1 MASTEL
7 PTSKQARTPLGLLR
21 TLRSLPRRIKH
32 IEESIFDVQN
42 QIDLEPRIR
51 DLEKDNFDAQHQ
63 IALEARISDLE
74 KATFDAQHQIALEA
88 RISDL
93 EKATFDA
100 QHKVDEVLISLST
113 LSAVRTEMLDI
124 AEHLTEQLNQIAET
138 LSAPRTPQ

>member
-7 PTSKQARTPLGLLR
+7 PTSKQARTPLGMLR

-42 QIDLEPRIR
+42 QIDLEARIRDLEARIRDLEARIR
-51 DLEKDNFDAQHQ
+51 DLEKDN
-63 IALEARISDLE
+63 
-74 KATFDAQHQIALEA
+74 FDAQHQIALEA

-124 AEHLTEQLNQIAET
+124 AEHLTEELNQIAET
-138 LSAPRTPQ
+138 LSAPSTPQ

>member
-74 KATFDAQHQIALEA
+74 KATFDAQH
-88 RISDL
+88 
-93 EKATFDA
+93 
-100 QHKVDEVLISLST
+100 KVDEVLISLST